1 MTPPLV
7 SSHAN
12 ILFRTCYYVLGL
24 IAKTEQGVEILG
36 ELGWEGV
43 VSPNGVVEG
52 LCVPVNLREFLSV
65 SIVRAYN
72 LLCRES
78 STHLIFI
85 HTFNLGRSS
94 DGNIKAN
101 YHHRQN

>member
-1 MTPPLV
+1 
-7 SSHAN
+7 
-12 ILFRTCYYVLGL
+12 VLGL

-65 SIVRAYN
+65 SIV
-72 LLCRES
+72 
-78 STHLIFI
+78 
-85 HTFNLGRSS
+85 
-94 DGNIKAN
+94 KA
-101 YHHRQN
+101 HVRFR

>member
-1 MTPPLV
+1 
-7 SSHAN
+7 
-12 ILFRTCYYVLGL
+12 VLGL

-65 SIVRAYN
+65 SSSACR
-72 LLCRES
+72 LLCWQ
-78 STHLIFI
+78 
-85 HTFNLGRSS
+85 
-94 DGNIKAN
+94 
-101 YHHRQN
+101 HRY

>member
-1 MTPPLV
+1 M
-7 SSHAN
+7 
-12 ILFRTCYYVLGL
+12 LGL

-65 SIVRAYN
+65 SIVKAHVW
-72 LLCRES
+72 LCGGS
-78 STHLIFI
+78 SIWILIL
-85 HTFNLGRSS
+85 TKL
-94 DGNIKAN
+94 
-101 YHHRQN
+101 